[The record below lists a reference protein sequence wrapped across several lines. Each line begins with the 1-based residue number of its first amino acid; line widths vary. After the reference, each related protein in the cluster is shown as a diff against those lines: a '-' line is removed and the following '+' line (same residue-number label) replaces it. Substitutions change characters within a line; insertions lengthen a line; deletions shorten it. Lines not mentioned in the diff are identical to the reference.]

1 MTISATP
8 KNSTIPLWVLSTK
21 ATGKQSKD
29 IPIKFKNLLRK
40 IRNNSKTKLP
50 PPREIVHFNLDLE
63 IKNFLGDVL
72 VGVLN
77 PKQKRMEESSVRSS
91 RESKDA
97 EEEDEE

>member
-1 MTISATP
+1 
-8 KNSTIPLWVLSTK
+8 
-21 ATGKQSKD
+21 
-29 IPIKFKNLLRK
+29 
-40 IRNNSKTKLP
+40 LP